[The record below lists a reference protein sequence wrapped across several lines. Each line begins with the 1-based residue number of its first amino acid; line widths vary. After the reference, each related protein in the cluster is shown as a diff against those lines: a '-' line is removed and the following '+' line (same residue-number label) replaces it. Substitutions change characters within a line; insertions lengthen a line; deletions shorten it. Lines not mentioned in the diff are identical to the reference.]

1 MKKTLNKKQNKTQKR
16 RKHGGNHEIE
26 VIRLPNQDIE
36 KIMNEIGNVKIKDLV
51 DIVEQ
56 KIKNAPKL
64 NVCKE
69 RCRSTCKKRFSDDN
83 ETCDQLR
90 NMQKTAN
97 QEEWVNYCSRDMIT
111 PVCKEYIEYIVEIE
125 RYVNQI
131 KSVNDKVQEMYQKYK
146 NKNSN
151 SNSNMSHRSSNEN
164 EFINP
169 VFNNKKTI
177 LLN

>member
-1 MKKTLNKKQNKTQKR
+1 
-16 RKHGGNHEIE
+16 
-26 VIRLPNQDIE
+26 
-36 KIMNEIGNVKIKDLV
+36 
-51 DIVEQ
+51 
-56 KIKNAPKL
+56 
-64 NVCKE
+64 
-69 RCRSTCKKRFSDDN
+69 
-83 ETCDQLR
+83 
-90 NMQKTAN
+90 
-97 QEEWVNYCSRDMIT
+97 MIT

-164 EFINP
+164 EIINP